1 MFMAIA
7 FNCTR
12 TMAICR
18 ACARLERAIG
28 NYEVMLTAAT
38 ELHILVLTCMHY
50 YNNAHHIIVYGERC
64 LSTECLR
71 HDITPVFHH

>member
-1 MFMAIA
+1 MFMGIA

-12 TMAICR
+12 TMAIYC

-28 NYEVMLTAAT
+28 NYEVMLTAT

-50 YNNAHHIIVYGERC
+50 YNNACHIIMYGECC
-64 LSTECLR
+64 LSTE
-71 HDITPVFHH
+71 